1 MFKFGQGTEGGNFNH
16 RPTLRISRMPFS
28 PMQRLDEIGYFEMG
42 TRIMIMKRL
51 GIHRPTIEDA
61 VEISGI
67 EMLHPGGLALTR
79 RTAELAKLRP
89 GKTVLDVSSGRGTQS
104 MLYAAE
110 YGVDV
115 TGIDLSPAMVRTA
128 TESAVSRGL
137 EDRLRFKIA
146 DSQRLPFGE
155 ATFDVV
161 INECAVGIP
170 DDSQQVLNEM
180 VRVARP
186 GGAVVIHESIWR
198 GPWTSEDKAVFAER
212 YGTTPLEVREWID
225 MLHAAGARSIEAE
238 IDAWS
243 QPEMFWKIR
252 QDRDVGGPLGVLT
265 PSERAVTVARLWRG
279 FGIKGILKA
288 LVNESVFYRAVRG
301 GRLGYGLFKGVK
313 PERAA

>member
-1 MFKFGQGTEGGNFNH
+1 
-16 RPTLRISRMPFS
+16 
-28 PMQRLDEIGYFEMG
+28 MQRLDEIGYFEMG

-115 TGIDLSPAMVRTA
+115 TG
-128 TESAVSRGL
+128 
-137 EDRLRFKIA
+137 
-146 DSQRLPFGE
+146 
-155 ATFDVV
+155 
-161 INECAVGIP
+161 
-170 DDSQQVLNEM
+170 
-180 VRVARP
+180 
-186 GGAVVIHESIWR
+186 
-198 GPWTSEDKAVFAER
+198 
-212 YGTTPLEVREWID
+212 ID